1 MDNPEYTESQINKA
15 LKART
20 KLDIT
25 VSWDGYE
32 PEQGATADFDVY
44 LEGETTDV
52 VVWDHGTSFDIYE
65 RTDAHRYASMG
76 WAVGYDKLAAKLINI
91 IEEAIAAGKLGEY
104 A

>member
-1 MDNPEYTESQINKA
+1 MENPDYTESQINKV

-20 KLDIT
+20 QLDIT
-25 VSWDGYE
+25 VQWDGYE

-44 LEGETTDV
+44 LEGETTDI
-52 VVWDHGTSFDIYE
+52 VVWDHGNSFDIYE
-65 RTDAHRYASMG
+65 RTGERCYASIG
-76 WAVGYDKLAAKLINI
+76 WAGNYKKLAANLVNI

>member
-15 LKART
+15 LKAHT

-52 VVWDHGTSFDIYE
+52 VVWDHGMTFDICE
-65 RTDAHRYASMG
+65 RTDPHRYASMD
-76 WAVGYDKLAAKLINI
+76 WAIYHDDLAAKLINI